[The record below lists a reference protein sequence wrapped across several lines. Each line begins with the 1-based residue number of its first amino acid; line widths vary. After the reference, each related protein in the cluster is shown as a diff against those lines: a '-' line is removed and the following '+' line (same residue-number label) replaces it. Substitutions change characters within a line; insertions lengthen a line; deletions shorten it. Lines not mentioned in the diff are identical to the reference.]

1 MLDPLERRLI
11 LGIAVVCIGA
21 LSYGALSYGARLGHK
36 ERVADAALAAAN
48 VAHGAVEVHQTEAV
62 THDQEAEA
70 QKPQANSNAAEVAR
84 LRGELAV
91 LRNAPKPDP
100 GHVGLD
106 APVPDLQP
114 IVDKQCELISA
125 YKVQVEGLEGNV
137 ATLTL
142 ARDSWRSMAQASQQE
157 SAQLRVVIASRPSY
171 SWAAGGSYGT
181 DKQVGAW
188 IEKDSGRLRYGLDV
202 VRHQLAGGNS
212 TLEAVARLGWRFK

>member
-1 MLDPLERRLI
+1 MLDPIERRLI

-21 LSYGALSYGARLGHK
+21 LSYGAWLGHK

-48 VAHGAVEVHQTEAV
+48 VAHGAVEVHQSEAV

-84 LRGELAV
+84 LRGELAA

-100 GHVGLD
+100 GPVGPD

-125 YKVQVEGLEGNV
+125 QETQINGLTLQVD
-137 ATLTL
+137 TLTL
-142 ARDSWRSMAQASQQE
+142 ARDAWRNTAQASQQE
-157 SAQLRVVIASRPSY
+157 TVQLRAVIAAKDGLIRG
-171 SWAAGGSYGT
+171 ALLKGRIQGFAVGLGSGYVYGKT
-181 DKQVGAW
+181 
-188 IEKDSGRLRYGLDV
+188 R
-202 VRHQLAGGNS
+202 
-212 TLEAVARLGWRFK
+212 